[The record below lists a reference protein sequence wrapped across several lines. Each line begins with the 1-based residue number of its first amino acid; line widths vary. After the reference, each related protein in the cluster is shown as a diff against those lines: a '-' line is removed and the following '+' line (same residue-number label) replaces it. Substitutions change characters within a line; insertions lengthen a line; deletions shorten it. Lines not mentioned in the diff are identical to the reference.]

1 MGTFELASQ
10 QAVRSRLAEAFRVFV
25 AQRLVPK
32 KDGGR
37 IAVIEMLKSTLRT
50 REYMENGGQEG
61 KTLLGNLRLQM
72 SDVPNEASP
81 FTA

>member
-1 MGTFELASQ
+1 
-10 QAVRSRLAEAFRVFV
+10 
-25 AQRLVPK
+25 VPK